1 MAATHPEVTFVIL
14 PALDLDKLR
23 EARVLVDKAVKMH
36 KVFSI
41 QGRYPVIREGL
52 RARGWVERCIV
63 SKHRVRRHQSS
74 RNRTGSNYAVCSD
87 RDDGELEAW
96 LIQKTNRGYLCTHH
110 HFINIWLFFSDNSND
125 AEKDSRLVWNE
136 MVYFYWTNRRKAI
149 NTKNLH
155 KEQIT
160 NHFSKACN
168 LTTKTGLCLNLRKLH
183 WFDSADPD
191 TFFPR
196 CYRLA
201 ALDERHAFIDRDLH
215 PWLLEINSSPT
226 MAPSTPVTAHLC
238 AAVQEDTLR
247 VVLDRRVK
255 RTANTG
261 DFQLIYKKV
270 RNSFPFVMLY
280 VYLNGDNDGVLQ
292 MSFFIF
298 RQL

>member
-1 MAATHPEVTFVIL
+1 MLATHSEVCRNFVSL
-14 PALDLDKLR
+14 PALDLDRLR
-23 EARVLVDKAVKMH
+23 EARVVVDKAVKMH

-52 RARGWVERCIV
+52 RARGWVERCMV
-63 SKHRVRRHQSS
+63 YSKRRVRRHQSS
-74 RNRTGSNYAVCSD
+74 RNRTDSNYAMCSD

-96 LIQKTNRGYLCTHH
+96 LTQKTNRGYLCTHH
-110 HFINIWLFFSDNSND
+110 HFINIWFFFSDNSND
-125 AEKDSRLVWNE
+125 AEKEKDADRLHNSRLVWNE

-160 NHFSKACN
+160 NHFSKAGN

-201 ALDERHAFIDRDLH
+201 ALDERHAFIGV
-215 PWLLEINSSPT
+215 LLW
-226 MAPSTPVTAHLC
+226 
-238 AAVQEDTLR
+238 
-247 VVLDRRVK
+247 
-255 RTANTG
+255 
-261 DFQLIYKKV
+261 F
-270 RNSFPFVMLY
+270 
-280 VYLNGDNDGVLQ
+280 YLNLVINEVTFAICPHLPSKTSEASTDSVATLERPMTTVVDAAEELDKN
-292 MSFFIF
+292 
-298 RQL
+298 